1 MYKTINLIGL
11 PDPEKEKE
19 EKAKRLKSS
28 VERKNTNTEK
38 LYNKF
43 VKTIKYTKVKKNN

>member
-1 MYKTINLIGL
+1 MYKTINLLGL

-28 VERKNTNTEK
+28 VERKNNYSEQK
-38 LYNKF
+38 YNDFCK
-43 VKTIKYTKVKKNN
+43 KIKYTKVKKK